1 MWFKNLVVYR
11 LPAGWAISAPE
22 LEEQLTR
29 RVLLPCG
36 AFDMLSR
43 GWVAPSASGR
53 LVHTVNMQ
61 HLIALGVNQKL
72 LPASIIRQVATERA
86 QAQAAEQGFPVGRRQ
101 MRDIKLRVTEE
112 LRSKAL
118 TRRRITRAWIDPKNG
133 WFVVDAAGP
142 SRAEELVEFLRDTIG
157 SFAVTMLET
166 QRSPQTSM
174 ATWLKMGDAPL
185 RFSIDQDLELQSAD
199 KSKATIRYTRH
210 PLAGKEIQAHLAGG
224 MYATRL
230 GLTWHDR
237 LSFVLT
243 DKLQVKRVDFL
254 EMSKD
259 PGEGGE
265 EMDAAEQFD
274 IDFTVMAGEL
284 AKLLDDL
291 TAALGNETQQAAAA

>member
-1 MWFKNLVVYR
+1 
-11 LPAGWAISAPE
+11 
-22 LEEQLTR
+22 
-29 RVLLPCG
+29 
-36 AFDMLSR
+36 
-43 GWVAPSASGR
+43 
-53 LVHTVNMQ
+53 MQ

-72 LPASIIRQVATERA
+72 LPASIIRQVAAERA
-86 QAQAAEQGFPVGRRQ
+86 EAQAAEQGFPVGRRL

-118 TRRRITRAWIDPKNG
+118 TRRRVTRAWIDPKNG
-133 WFVVDAAGP
+133 WFIVDAAGP
-142 SRAEELVEFLRDTIG
+142 SRAEELVETLRDTIG

-174 ATWLKMGDAPL
+174 AAWLKMGDAPL

-210 PLAGKEIQAHLAGG
+210 PLAGKEIQAHLSAG

-237 LSFVLT
+237 VSFVLT

-265 EMDAAEQFD
+265 EMDTAEQFD